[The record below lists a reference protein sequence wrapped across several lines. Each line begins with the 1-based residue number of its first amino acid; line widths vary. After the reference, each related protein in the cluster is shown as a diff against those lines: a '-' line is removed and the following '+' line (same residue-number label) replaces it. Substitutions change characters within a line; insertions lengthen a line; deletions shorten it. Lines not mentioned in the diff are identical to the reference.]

1 MTQEASVVRLLPDNK
16 AEVLVNRRSG
26 CGGNCSGC
34 DGCSFTD
41 QEIRVVA
48 GNRAQAEPG
57 QRVLVETKTSLIFR
71 FAFLTYIVPILFL
84 LMGYIIGVLLHWPDM
99 LCIAVGFLLLGL
111 SVFVMIRLFRN
122 RKKLTITYEIS
133 EVIGE

>member
-1 MTQEASVVRLLPDNK
+1 
-16 AEVLVNRRSG
+16 
-26 CGGNCSGC
+26 
-34 DGCSFTD
+34 
-41 QEIRVVA
+41 
-48 GNRAQAEPG
+48 
-57 QRVLVETKTSLIFR
+57 
-71 FAFLTYIVPILFL
+71 
-84 LMGYIIGVLLHWPDM
+84 MGYIIGVLLHWPDM